1 MKNLCKSVIKQR
13 KKIEKKHKGLSPKE
27 AGMIIKDSEES

>member
-27 AGMIIKDSEES
+27 KRRKKIK

>member
-1 MKNLCKSVIKQR
+1 MKNLCKSVAKQR

-27 AGMIIKDSEES
+27 KRRKKIK